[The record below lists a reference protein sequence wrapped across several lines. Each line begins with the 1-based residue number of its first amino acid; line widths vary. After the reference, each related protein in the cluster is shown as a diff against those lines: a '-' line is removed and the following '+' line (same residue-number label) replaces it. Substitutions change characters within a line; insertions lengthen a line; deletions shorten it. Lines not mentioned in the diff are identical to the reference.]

1 MVFYFIIGISPGLGA
16 PPKPQRLFQSALA
29 PQPAAKTQS
38 VVDSRIN
45 ESGNLITH
53 INPTSVQNRPLP
65 DRPCSVAGQYPAS
78 DKRMFQDYP
87 PGYLTSPG
95 RRLANNKNLL
105 PDARASYASQG
116 YRGNF
121 EDHYGTYGTR
131 PGNVTPIIDEEARLR
146 VNYMERQLASLTGIV
161 QKALLTHPNQ
171 PKTTGSPGSEQK
183 G

>member
-1 MVFYFIIGISPGLGA
+1 MSPGIGA

-29 PQPAAKTQS
+29 PQPAAKSQS

-45 ESGNLITH
+45 ESGNLISH
-53 INPTSVQNRPLP
+53 INPPSIQNRPLP
-65 DRPCSVAGQYPAS
+65 ESPCPVAGHYSAS
-78 DKRMFQDYP
+78 NKRGFQDYSQ
-87 PGYLTSPG
+87 GFLSSPE
-95 RRLANNKNLL
+95 RRVANNENLV
-105 PDARASYASQG
+105 PGARTAYASQG

-121 EDHYGTYGTR
+121 EDPYGSYGTR

-161 QKALLTHPNQ
+161 QKALLTPSQ
-171 PKTTGSPGSEQK
+171 SRTVPPGSEYK